1 MPGEGQQG
9 AELPDRAA
17 AVARFAAT
25 ARACRKAKRLTQEDV
40 SYRSGLHVAEVSR
53 LERGLRDPQLWT
65 IVRLARGLGVEPAE
79 LLRELRGGVGQ
90 R

>member
-1 MPGEGQQG
+1 MPGEGQRG

-25 ARACRKAKRLTQEDV
+25 ARACRKAKRLTQDDV

-65 IVRLARGLGVEPAE
+65 IVRLARGLEVGVERLVAGI
-79 LLRELRGGVGQ
+79 R
-90 R
+90 